1 MEPVSGI
8 VGGEHRRR
16 RGGRAVFRAS
26 AARPAGAPPVTI
38 TLAT

>member
-1 MEPVSGI
+1 MEPSAASSA
-8 VGGEHRRR
+8 ETTDTS
-16 RGGRAVFRAS
+16 GGRAVFRAS